1 MIQEKNIL
9 IADDHTVVRKGL
21 IQILMD
27 HFAMSKFTEVA
38 DGNQLLQEARKGNWD
53 IIITDLSMP
62 GRNGLDTLKQLK
74 IELPSIPVLVLSI
87 HSEDQY
93 AVRVLKAGAS
103 GYLTKESAPDELVK
117 AVDQIL
123 KGHKYIN
130 TSVAEKLLNSI
141 EKGHSGMPH
150 ELLSDREFD
159 VLKLI
164 ASGKSVSEIAVLLS
178 LSVNTISTY
187 RMRLLEK
194 MNMHSSSE
202 LTHYAISNNLLER

>member
-1 MIQEKNIL
+1 MNQERKFL

-27 HFAMSKFTEVA
+27 QFPLVSFTEVN
-38 DGNQLLQEARKGNWD
+38 DGNELLLEARKGNWD

-62 GRNGLDTLKQLK
+62 GRNGLDTLKQLHTEK
-74 IELPSIPVLVLSI
+74 PSIPVLVLSI

-117 AVDQIL
+117 AVLQIL
-123 KGHKYIN
+123 NGHKYIN
-130 TSVAEKLLNSI
+130 TSVAEKLLDSI

-150 ELLSDREFD
+150 EQLSDREFD
-159 VLKLI
+159 VLRLI
-164 ASGKSVSEIAVLLS
+164 ASGKSVTEIADNLS

-194 MNMHSSSE
+194 MRMKSSAE
-202 LTHYAISNNLLER
+202 LTHYAISNHLLE

>member
-1 MIQEKNIL
+1 MNTAANIL

-21 IQILMD
+21 IQILQD
-27 HFAMSKFTEVA
+27 QYVDAKFTEVSN
-38 DGNQLLQEARKGNWD
+38 GNQLLQEARNGTWD
-53 IIITDLSMP
+53 IIISDLSMP
-62 GRNGLDTLKQLK
+62 GRNGLDTLKQLHA
-74 IELPSIPVLVLSI
+74 EMPNIPILVLSI

-117 AVDQIL
+117 AVNQIL
-123 KGHKYIN
+123 EGNKYIN
-130 TSVAEKLLNSI
+130 SSVAEKLLNSI

-164 ASGKSVSEIAVLLS
+164 ASGKAVTEIAQNLS

-194 MNMHSSSE
+194 MHMKSSSE
-202 LTHYAISNNLLER
+202 LTHYAISNHLLEQ

>member
-1 MIQEKNIL
+1 MDAALRIL

-27 HFAMSKFTEVA
+27 HFRSAQFTEA
-38 DGNQLLQEARKGNWD
+38 SDGTELLLHAKRQNWD

-62 GRNGLDTLKQLK
+62 GKNGLDTLKQLN
-74 IELPSIPVLVLSI
+74 IEVPQIPVLVLSI

-117 AVDQIL
+117 AVEQIL

-130 TSVAEKLLNSI
+130 NSVAEKLLYSV

-164 ASGKSVSEIAVLLS
+164 ASGKSVTEIAENLS

-194 MNMHSSSE
+194 MQMRSSSE
-202 LTHYAISNNLLER
+202 LTHYALSNNLLN

>member
-1 MIQEKNIL
+1 MNRERNIL

-27 HFAMSKFTEVA
+27 QYKHAKFTEVN
-38 DGNQLLQEARKGNWD
+38 DGNELLHEARKGNWD

-62 GRNGLDTLKQLK
+62 GRNGLDTLKQLHTEK
-74 IELPSIPVLVLSI
+74 PLIPILVLSI

-123 KGHKYIN
+123 NGHKYIN
-130 TSVAEKLLNSI
+130 TSVAEKLLDSI
-141 EKGHSGMPH
+141 DKGHSGMPH
-150 ELLSDREFD
+150 EQLSDREFD

-164 ASGKSVSEIAVLLS
+164 ASGKSVTEIAENLS

-187 RMRLLEK
+187 RMRLLDK
-194 MNMHSSSE
+194 MNMKSSAE
-202 LTHYAISNNLLER
+202 LTHYAISNHLLE

>member
-1 MIQEKNIL
+1 MNSQRNIL

-21 IQILMD
+21 IQILKD
-27 HFAMSKFTEVA
+27 KFTLSSFTEVNN
-38 DGNQLLQEARKGNWD
+38 GHELLQQARKGKWD

-62 GRNGLDTLKQLK
+62 GKNGLDTLKQLHT
-74 IELPSIPVLVLSI
+74 ELPNVPVLVLSI
-87 HSEDQY
+87 HPEDQY

-123 KGHKYIN
+123 QGHKYIN

-141 EKGHSGMPH
+141 DKGHSGMPH

-159 VLKLI
+159 VLRLI
-164 ASGKSVSEIAVLLS
+164 ASGKSVSDIASLLS
-178 LSVNTISTY
+178 LSTNTISTY

-194 MNMHSSSE
+194 MNMRSSSE
-202 LTHYAISNNLLER
+202 LTHYALSNHLLEL

>member
-1 MIQEKNIL
+1 MERNIKIL
-9 IADDHTVVRKGL
+9 LADDHTVVRKGL

-27 HFAMSKFTEVA
+27 EFTLTDFTEVSN
-38 DGNQLLQEARKGNWD
+38 GNELILAARNGDWD

-62 GRNGLDTLKQLK
+62 GRNGLDTLKQLRS
-74 IELPSIPVLVLSI
+74 ELPSIPVLVLSI

-117 AVDQIL
+117 AVRQIL
-123 KGHKYIN
+123 QGNKYISS
-130 TSVAEKLLNSI
+130 SVAEKLLDSI
-141 EKGHSGMPH
+141 DKGHSGMPH

-159 VLKLI
+159 VLRLI
-164 ASGKSVSEIAVLLS
+164 ASGKTISEIAEILS

-187 RMRLLEK
+187 RMRILEK
-194 MNMHSSSE
+194 MNLKSSSE
-202 LTHYAISNNLLER
+202 LTHYAISNKLLE

>member
-1 MIQEKNIL
+1 MNKVRNIL

-27 HFAMSKFTEVA
+27 EFSQTRFTEA
-38 DGNQLLQEARKGNWD
+38 KDGNELLQAARIGTWD

-62 GRNGLDTLKQLK
+62 GRNGLDTLKQLRS
-74 IELPSIPVLVLSI
+74 ELPAIPILVLSI
-87 HSEDQY
+87 HSENQY

-117 AVDQIL
+117 AVQQIL
-123 KGHKYIN
+123 QGNKYITN
-130 TSVAEKLLNSI
+130 SVAEKLLDSVK
-141 EKGHSGMPH
+141 KGHSEFPH

-159 VLKLI
+159 VLRLI
-164 ASGKSVSEIAVLLS
+164 ASGKTISEIAVLLT

-187 RMRLLEK
+187 RLRILEK
-194 MNMHSSSE
+194 MKMHSSSE
-202 LTHYAISNNLLER
+202 LTHYAISNHLLE

>member
-1 MIQEKNIL
+1 MNKVRNIL

-21 IQILMD
+21 IQILLD
-27 HFAMSKFTEVA
+27 QFTAAVFTEVS
-38 DGNQLLQEARKGNWD
+38 DGNELLHEARTGKWD

-62 GRNGLDTLKQLK
+62 GRNGLETLKQLN
-74 IELPSIPVLVLSI
+74 IEQPNIPILVLSI

-130 TSVAEKLLNSI
+130 TTVAEKLLESI
-141 EKGHSGMPH
+141 EKGHSGLPH

-164 ASGKSVSEIAVLLS
+164 ASGKSVTEIAGVLS
-178 LSVNTISTY
+178 LSSNTISTY

-194 MNMHSSSE
+194 MNMRSSSE
-202 LTHYAISNNLLER
+202 LTHYAISNHLLE

>member
-1 MIQEKNIL
+1 MNRERNIL

-27 HFAMSKFTEVA
+27 QFTNLTFCEVNN
-38 DGNQLLQEARKGNWD
+38 GNQLLQEARKNTWD

-62 GRNGLDTLKQLK
+62 GRNGLDTIKQIHL
-74 IELPSIPVLVLSI
+74 ELPEVPILVLSI

-117 AVDQIL
+117 AVKQIL
-123 KGHKYIN
+123 DGNKYIN
-130 TSVAEKLLNSI
+130 SSVAEKLLSSI

-150 ELLSDREFD
+150 EGLSDREFD

-164 ASGKSVSEIAVLLS
+164 ASGKSVSEIASKLA

-194 MNMHSSSE
+194 MEMRSSSE

>member
-1 MIQEKNIL
+1 MEAVLRIL

-27 HFAMSKFTEVA
+27 HFSGSTFTEVS
-38 DGNQLLQEARKGNWD
+38 DGNELLQKARTGSWD

-62 GRNGLDTLKQLK
+62 GRNGLDTLKQLNL
-74 IELPSIPVLVLSI
+74 EVPNIPVLVLSI

-93 AVRVLKAGAS
+93 AVRVLKTGAS
-103 GYLTKESAPDELVK
+103 GYITKESAPDELVK

-130 TSVAEKLLNSI
+130 NSVAEKLLNSF
-141 EKGHSGMPH
+141 EKGHSGLPH

-164 ASGKSVSEIAVLLS
+164 AAGNSVSQIAGQLS

-194 MNMHSSSE
+194 MQMRSSSE
-202 LTHYAISNNLLER
+202 LTHYAISNNLLI